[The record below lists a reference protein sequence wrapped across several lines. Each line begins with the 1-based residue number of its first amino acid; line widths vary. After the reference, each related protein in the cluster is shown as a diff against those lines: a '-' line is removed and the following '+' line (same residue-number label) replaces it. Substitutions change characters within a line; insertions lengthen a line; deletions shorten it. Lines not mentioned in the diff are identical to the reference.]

1 MVLSD
6 SDSTVFLVTGIRFCL
21 IRNEVQNDYIYNVKG
36 RNNWQ
41 KHGNLKKKHEIVL
54 SVQEIAVSLHR
65 NSQERHRARC
75 FVDNELG
82 A

>member
-1 MVLSD
+1 MVPSD
-6 SDSTVFLVTGIRFCL
+6 SDSTVFLVTGIRSCL

-41 KHGNLKKKHEIVL
+41 KHSNLKKKHEIVL
-54 SVQEIAVSLHR
+54 SVREIAVSLHR